1 MKNQSCIVE
10 KYRLQSIAMFQRG
23 TTPPSVP
30 PDPFTFELT
39 SRYVS
44 EPPWEIGN
52 GLLDF
57 LKSQVGVLGKVNI
70 SKYTVRY
77 DAFDDGFQHC
87 ATKIRIY
94 TMHFGYL
101 VEFQRRSGSSLV
113 FTSLFGA
120 WVHEAPRSVVM
131 EMPSTSHEEAIL
143 PLLDMLQSPCEKLK
157 AEACAGLAALVHRG
171 LSEESLLLVG
181 GLRAVLNR
189 LSAHPNVAISFP
201 VNMLL
206 ERLERL

>member
-10 KYRLQSIAMFQRG
+10 KYRLQSIAMFQRC

-57 LKSQVGVLGKVNI
+57 LRSQSGVLGKVNI
-70 SKYTVRY
+70 LKYTIRY
-77 DAFDDGFQHC
+77 DAFCDNFEHC
-87 ATKIRIY
+87 AVKIRIY
-94 TMHFGYL
+94 TTQLGHI

-113 FTSLFGA
+113 FSALFGA
-120 WVHEAPRSVVM
+120 WVHEPPRSVVM
-131 EMPSTSHEEAIL
+131 EMPSTSHEEAVSYTHLTL
-143 PLLDMLQSPCEKLK
+143 PTK
-157 AEACAGLAALVHRG
+157 A
-171 LSEESLLLVG
+171 
-181 GLRAVLNR
+181 
-189 LSAHPNVAISFP
+189 
-201 VNMLL
+201 
-206 ERLERL
+206 